1 VDRSQKEKA
10 VADFKDIFNEAEAI
24 IVAHYEGINADSI
37 NDLRSKTR
45 NSNVTFKVTKN
56 RLVKLAID
64 NTPYKD
70 LSDLFSGPTAIAY
83 SNDVVAAAK
92 VTKDFSKDNDKLII
106 IGGAL
111 KDKILDLDGIKH
123 LASLPSLSELQA
135 KIIGLLS
142 APAQQL
148 VRILSTPAKQ
158 VVTVTKSYEGA
169 AVKED
174 VPKEET
180 APKEEAVKEDVPKE
194 ETAPKE
200 EAVKEDVPKEETAP
214 KEQDVKEDVPKEETS
229 ENEAKEEKK

>member
-1 VDRSQKEKA
+1 MDRSQKEKA
-10 VADFKDIFNEAEAI
+10 VADFKNIFNEAEAI

-37 NDLRSKTR
+37 NDLRSRTR

-64 NTPYKD
+64 NTPYKG

-92 VTKDFSKDNDKLII
+92 VTKGFSKDNDKLII

-111 KDKILDLDGIKH
+111 KEKILDLDGIKH

-148 VRILSTPAKQ
+148 VSILSTPAKQ

-169 AVKED
+169 IENI
-174 VPKEET
+174 PKEET
-180 APKEEAVKEDVPKE
+180 KSKEDAPKEEAVKEEAPKEEVVKEEAPKEEAVKEDASKV
-194 ETAPKE
+194 
-200 EAVKEDVPKEETAP
+200 
-214 KEQDVKEDVPKEETS
+214 ETS
-229 ENEAKEEKK
+229 ENEAKEENK